1 MTLTAERPTL
11 AREGEPDRRSTGPHR
26 RSTGPHRDPAID
38 AARAACLVVV
48 FLLHAMMVGV
58 SVGPQ
63 GPVLENAL
71 EGWAGF
77 APATWVV
84 QVMPLFFVIGG
95 YAGWTQWRRLEE
107 RGADAASFVRARL
120 ARLVRPA
127 IVLVAVVAS
136 VLAALAAAG
145 LPADV
150 VATAGYRIGQPL
162 WFLTVYL
169 ACSSLVPFMAA
180 LHARHPWRTLA
191 GLSVVAVA
199 IDGARFASG
208 VDAVG
213 YANLLVVWLLVQQ
226 LGFLL
231 ADGTIDR
238 MPRRERLGV
247 AAVAL
252 AGLLG
257 MTLAGPYPTDLFANL
272 NPPTACLAVLGVAQ
286 LALFSLVRPALRR
299 RAQRP
304 RAQRI
309 IARFGEWGMT
319 LYLWHLPAFVLL
331 AGVMLMLHDAAG
343 LPLPVPLTAE
353 WWWSRPLWLVAA
365 ALATAV
371 FVRGFAR
378 WEQRRT
384 AAPSA
389 SGGHVRVSAGPVA
402 LAVPAAIA
410 GVGAVLVLGFG
421 VWTAV
426 LSLGLLALALR
437 GASPRRA
444 LRYSTTGVGPIA
456 RSCHASAVASSS
468 ASQSVGSSPNTA
480 VVSDASTT
488 NGRSN

>member
-11 AREGEPDRRSTGPHR
+11 ARVGEPDRRPTG
-26 RSTGPHRDPAID
+26 GGHRDPAID
-38 AARAACLVVV
+38 AARAACLAVV
-48 FLLHAMMVGV
+48 FVLHAMMVGV
-58 SVGPQ
+58 SVGPG

-77 APATWVV
+77 APATWAV

-107 RGADAASFVRARL
+107 RGADGAAFVRARL

-127 IVLVAVVAS
+127 IVLVVVAAS
-136 VLAALAAAG
+136 ALAALAAAG

-162 WFLTVYL
+162 WFLAVYV

-180 LHARHPWRTLA
+180 LHARHPRLTLA
-191 GLSVVAVA
+191 ALAIAAVA

-208 VDAVG
+208 IDAVG

-238 MPRRERLGV
+238 MSRPVRLGV
-247 AAVAL
+247 AAGAL
-252 AGLLG
+252 AVLVG
-257 MTLAGPYPTDLFANL
+257 MIAAGPYSPDLFANL
-272 NPPTACLAVLGVAQ
+272 NPPTACLVVLGVAQ
-286 LALFSLVRPALRR
+286 LALFTFVRPALRR
-299 RAQRP
+299 WAQRP

-331 AGVMLMLHDAAG
+331 AGVMLALHDAAG
-343 LPLPVPLTAE
+343 LPLPEPLTAE
-353 WWWSRPLWLVAA
+353 WWWSRPVWLVTA

-378 WEQRRT
+378 WERRS
-384 AAPSA
+384 AAVPFVGRA
-389 SGGHVRVSAGPVA
+389 RGRGPAVPVVV
-402 LAVPAAIA
+402 AVPAAVA

-421 VWTAV
+421 VWTA
-426 LSLGLLALALR
+426 LPSLLLLALALR
-437 GASPRRA
+437 GASSRADRARRVMPFAPSDAAAAAA
-444 LRYSTTGVGPIA
+444 LG
-456 RSCHASAVASSS
+456 ASA
-468 ASQSVGSSPNTA
+468 
-480 VVSDASTT
+480 ST
-488 NGRSN
+488 RR

>member
-1 MTLTAERPTL
+1 MTLTAVRLTP
-11 AREGEPDRRSTGPHR
+11 AVPGEPDR

-48 FLLHAMMVGV
+48 FVLHAMMVGV

-136 VLAALAAAG
+136 ALAALAAAG
-145 LPADV
+145 LPAEV

-180 LHARHPWRTLA
+180 LHARHPWLTLA
-191 GLSVVAVA
+191 ALSVVAVA
-199 IDGARFASG
+199 VDGMRFASG

-231 ADGTIDR
+231 ADGTVER
-238 MPRRERLGV
+238 MPRRGRLG
-247 AAVAL
+247 AAAAAL
-252 AGLLG
+252 AALAA
-257 MTLAGPYPTDLFANL
+257 MTVAGPYSTDLFTNL
-272 NPPTACLAVLGVAQ
+272 NPPTACLVVLGVAQ
-286 LALFSLVRPALRR
+286 LFLFSLVRPALRR
-299 RAQRP
+299 RAERP

-331 AGVMLMLHDAAG
+331 AGVLLVLHDATG
-343 LPLPVPLTAE
+343 LPLPAPLTAE
-353 WWWSRPLWLVAA
+353 WWWTRPVWLVAA
-365 ALATAV
+365 ALVTAV
-371 FVRGFAR
+371 VVRGFAR
-378 WEQRRT
+378 WEQRP
-384 AAPSA
+384 AVGAPTG
-389 SGGHVRVSAGPVA
+389 SGITRGLAVPLAV
-402 LAVPAAIA
+402 AVPAAIA

-421 VWTAV
+421 VWTAL
-426 LSLGLLALALR
+426 LSLVLLALALR
-437 GASPRRA
+437 GSRLGGRAAPRA
-444 LRYSTTGVGPIA
+444 LVPGA
-456 RSCHASAVASSS
+456 RRGI
-468 ASQSVGSSPNTA
+468 Q
-480 VVSDASTT
+480 
-488 NGRSN
+488 

>member
-1 MTLTAERPTL
+1 MTLTAERPTP
-11 AREGEPDRRSTGPHR
+11 AVPGQPDRRSTG
-26 RSTGPHRDPAID
+26 THRDPAID
-38 AARAACLVVV
+38 AARAACLAVV
-48 FLLHAMMVGV
+48 FVLHAMMVGV

-162 WFLTVYL
+162 WFLTVYV

-180 LHARHPWRTLA
+180 LHARHPWLTLA
-191 GLSVVAVA
+191 ALSVVAVA
-199 IDGARFASG
+199 VDGTRFATG
-208 VDAVG
+208 VEAIG

-231 ADGTIDR
+231 ADGTVER
-238 MPRRERLGV
+238 TSRRGRLGV
-247 AAVAL
+247 AAVAV
-252 AGLLG
+252 ATLLG
-257 MTLAGPYPTDLFANL
+257 MTLAGPYSTDLFANL
-272 NPPTACLAVLGVAQ
+272 NPPTACLAALGVAQ
-286 LALFSLVRPALRR
+286 LALFSLARPALRSL
-299 RAQRP
+299 AQRP
-304 RAQRI
+304 RAQRA

-331 AGVMLMLHDAAG
+331 AGVLLMLHYEVG

-353 WWWSRPLWLVAA
+353 WWWSRPVWLVAA
-365 ALATAV
+365 ALATVV

-378 WEQRRT
+378 WEQRRA
-384 AAPSA
+384 AAPST
-389 SGGHVRVSAGPVA
+389 GGGAVRVPAVPVA
-402 LAVPAAIA
+402 LAVPAAIV

-421 VWTAV
+421 VWTAL

-444 LRYSTTGVGPIA
+444 RPAEPGA
-456 RSCHASAVASSS
+456 RRVMAAA
-468 ASQSVGSSPNTA
+468 A
-480 VVSDASTT
+480 SDAAAAAALGANGST
-488 NGRSN
+488 RR

>member
-11 AREGEPDRRSTGPHR
+11 ARVGEPDRRPIAG
-26 RSTGPHRDPAID
+26 GHRDPAID
-38 AARAACLVVV
+38 AARAACLAVV
-48 FLLHAMMVGV
+48 FVLHAMMVGV
-58 SVGPQ
+58 SVGPR

-107 RGADAASFVRARL
+107 RGADAAAFVRARL

-127 IVLVAVVAS
+127 VALVVVVAS
-136 VLAALAAAG
+136 ALAALAAAG

-162 WFLTVYL
+162 WFLTVFL

-180 LHARHPWRTLA
+180 LHARHPRLTLA
-191 GLSVVAVA
+191 CLAIAAVA

-208 VDAVG
+208 IDAVG

-238 MPRRERLGV
+238 MSRSVRLGV
-247 AAVAL
+247 AAGAL
-252 AGLLG
+252 AVLAG
-257 MTLAGPYPTDLFANL
+257 MISAGPYSPDLFANL
-272 NPPTACLAVLGVAQ
+272 NPPTACLVVLGVAQ
-286 LALFSLVRPALRR
+286 LALFTLMRPALRR
-299 RAQRP
+299 WAQQPRP
-304 RAQRI
+304 HRV

-331 AGVMLMLHDAAG
+331 AGVLLLLHDAAG
-343 LPLPVPLTAE
+343 LPLPAPLTAE
-353 WWWSRPLWLVAA
+353 WWWSRPVWLVAA
-365 ALATAV
+365 ALVTAV

-378 WEQRRT
+378 WERGR
-384 AAPSA
+384 ASAPSA
-389 SGGHVRVSAGPVA
+389 GRGRGRGPAVPVA
-402 LAVPAAIA
+402 VAVPAAVA
-410 GVGAVLVLGFG
+410 GVGAVLVIGFG
-421 VWTAV
+421 PWPAL
-426 LSLGLLALALR
+426 LSLVLLALALR
-437 GASPRRA
+437 GASSRTERA
-444 LRYSTTGVGPIA
+444 HRVMPFA
-456 RSCHASAVASSS
+456 A
-468 ASQSVGSSPNTA
+468 
-480 VVSDASTT
+480 SDAAAAVTLGV
-488 NGRSN
+488 NGNTRR

>member
-1 MTLTAERPTL
+1 MTLTAERPTP
-11 AREGEPDRRSTGPHR
+11 AVPGEPDRRSTGPHR

-58 SVGPQ
+58 SVGQQ

-71 EGWAGF
+71 EGWVGF

-180 LHARHPWRTLA
+180 LHARHPWLTLA
-191 GLSVVAVA
+191 ALSVVAIAV
-199 IDGARFASG
+199 DGARFATG
-208 VDAVG
+208 VEAVG
-213 YANLLVVWLLVQQ
+213 YANLVVVWLLVQQ

-231 ADGTIDR
+231 ADGTVER
-238 MPRRERLGV
+238 MPRRGRLGV
-247 AAVAL
+247 VAGAL
-252 AGLLG
+252 AVLVG
-257 MTLAGPYPTDLFANL
+257 MIAAGPYSPDLFANL
-272 NPPTACLAVLGVAQ
+272 NPPTACLVVLGVAQ
-286 LALFSLVRPALRR
+286 LALFTFVRPALRR
-299 RAQRP
+299 WAQRP

-331 AGVMLMLHDAAG
+331 AGVLLVLHDATG
-343 LPLPVPLTAE
+343 LPLPAPLTAE
-353 WWWSRPLWLVAA
+353 WWWTRPVWLVAA
-365 ALATAV
+365 ALVTAV
-371 FVRGFAR
+371 VVRGFAR
-378 WEQRRT
+378 WEQR
-384 AAPSA
+384 
-389 SGGHVRVSAGPVA
+389 PVA
-402 LAVPAAIA
+402 VPAGSGITRGLAVPVAVAVPAAIA

-421 VWTAV
+421 VWTAL

-437 GASPRRA
+437 GSRLRGRAAPRA
-444 LRYSTTGVGPIA
+444 LVPGVRRGI
-456 RSCHASAVASSS
+456 
-468 ASQSVGSSPNTA
+468 Q
-480 VVSDASTT
+480 
-488 NGRSN
+488 

>member
-1 MTLTAERPTL
+1 MTLTAERPTP
-11 AREGEPDRRSTGPHR
+11 AVTGQPDRRPA
-26 RSTGPHRDPAID
+26 GPHRDPAID

-136 VLAALAAAG
+136 ALAALAAAG

-180 LHARHPWRTLA
+180 LHARHPWLTLA
-191 GLSVVAVA
+191 ALSVVAVA
-199 IDGARFASG
+199 VDGARFATG
-208 VDAVG
+208 VEAVG

-238 MPRRERLGV
+238 MPRGGRLGV
-247 AAVAL
+247 VAGAL
-252 AGLLG
+252 AVLVG
-257 MTLAGPYPTDLFANL
+257 MIAAGPYSPDLFANL
-272 NPPTACLAVLGVAQ
+272 NPPTACLVVLGVAQ
-286 LALFSLVRPALRR
+286 LALFTFVRPALRR
-299 RAQRP
+299 WAHRP

-331 AGVMLMLHDAAG
+331 AGVMLGLHDAAG
-343 LPLPVPLTAE
+343 MPLPAPLTAE
-353 WWWSRPLWLVAA
+353 WWWTRPVWLVAA
-365 ALATAV
+365 ALVTAV
-371 FVRGFAR
+371 VVRGFAR
-378 WEQRRT
+378 WEQRPV
-384 AAPSA
+384 AAPA
-389 SGGHVRVSAGPVA
+389 GSGITRGLAVPVA
-402 LAVPAAIA
+402 VAVPAAIA

-421 VWTAV
+421 VWTAL
-426 LSLGLLALALR
+426 LSLVLLALALR
-437 GASPRRA
+437 GSRLRGGAAPRA
-444 LRYSTTGVGPIA
+444 LVPCA
-456 RSCHASAVASSS
+456 RRGI
-468 ASQSVGSSPNTA
+468 Q
-480 VVSDASTT
+480 
-488 NGRSN
+488 